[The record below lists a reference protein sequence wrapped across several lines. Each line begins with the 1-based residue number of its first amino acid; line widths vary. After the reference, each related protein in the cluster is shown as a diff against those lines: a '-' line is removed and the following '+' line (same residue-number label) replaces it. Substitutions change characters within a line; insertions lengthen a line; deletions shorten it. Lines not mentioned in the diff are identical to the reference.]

1 MQKVCGPAEP
11 VEVSP
16 TGLTGGAAVCLPVSA
31 SNITTGGISSPLHS
45 KCLPL
50 PSAAPTDLLVEITA
64 ANTHSGDRTH
74 LQLSKRGRR
83 ERCL

>member
-11 VEVSP
+11 AEVSP
-16 TGLTGGAAVCLPVSA
+16 TGLTGGAAVCLPPVSA
-31 SNITTGGISSPLHS
+31 SNITTGISSALHS

-50 PSAAPTDLLVEITA
+50 PSAAPTDLVEITA

-74 LQLSKRGRR
+74 LQLSKRGRK